1 MKRKLLT
8 LLLVATALCSLI
20 ACTNKTVTKSEEK
33 KSSEKES
40 LETVMLS
47 DDHFELREKE
57 ITLEY
62 GEPLNED
69 LSEYVIAKNYD
80 YITCKYKE
88 IVWTDFV
95 AGDKGKAV
103 FSIDDGKTLEMIINY
118 TDTTPPTAECH
129 EYTFYSLD
137 VSGENR
143 LSDADSPL
151 FIEKMD
157 CVGPDGAHYFSVD
170 NFEDYYKIDDN
181 VRHYYSSVLVNGVEV
196 ELNSKEPLAT
206 LIPFTYFKYGINNI
220 EICTYDDS
228 GNTSVHN
235 CTLNIIRDIS
245 QESFEYMKEKYGY
258 SEEEIRAGVE
268 NYKNTHDAKL

>member
-8 LLLVATALCSLI
+8 LLLVATALFSLI
-20 ACTNKTVTKSEEK
+20 ACTGKTVTKSEEK

-40 LETVMLS
+40 IETVMLS
-47 DDHFELREKE
+47 DDHFELREEE

-103 FSIDDGKTLEMIINY
+103 FSNDDGKTLEMIINY

-137 VSGENR
+137 VSIENR
-143 LSDADSPL
+143 
-151 FIEKMD
+151 
-157 CVGPDGAHYFSVD
+157 
-170 NFEDYYKIDDN
+170 
-181 VRHYYSSVLVNGVEV
+181 R
-196 ELNSKEPLAT
+196 
-206 LIPFTYFKYGINNI
+206 
-220 EICTYDDS
+220 
-228 GNTSVHN
+228 
-235 CTLNIIRDIS
+235 
-245 QESFEYMKEKYGY
+245 
-258 SEEEIRAGVE
+258 
-268 NYKNTHDAKL
+268 